1 MNLCVDFLSSEHI
14 FGRKKL
20 HAFEFIQRKTLM
32 SNFYNA
38 AIDHYKAKRSE
49 ALATLELYFNNSVG
63 IGEHSDLL
71 LEIRKWTEILDNANS
86 SLETL
91 SNDFS
96 VTGDQ
101 VQVRNIDQQV
111 ARSAL

>member
-1 MNLCVDFLSSEHI
+1 MTNKYFEATRAHFLS
-14 FGRKKL
+14 KKL
-20 HAFEFIQRKTLM
+20 
-32 SNFYNA
+32 
-38 AIDHYKAKRSE
+38 E
-49 ALATLELYFNNSVG
+49 AEAVLDTYFNNSVG

-71 LEIRKWTEILDNANS
+71 LEIRNWTEILDNANS
-86 SLETL
+86 ALETL

>member
-1 MNLCVDFLSSEHI
+1 
-14 FGRKKL
+14 
-20 HAFEFIQRKTLM
+20 M

-38 AIDHYKAKRSE
+38 AVDHYKAKRSE

-71 LEIRKWTEILDNANS
+71 SEIRKWTDILDNANS

-101 VQVRNIDQQV
+101 VRVQVRNIDQQV